1 MAGHTFRAVSAEN
14 RETRDH
20 MVARLDIAH
29 RLADFLDDSRRLV
42 AEHRRRRM
50 GVVAVDEMK
59 VAVAYAARDRPQQ
72 HLAILRLVDI
82 DIFDSERL
90 LWPMKHGGFHRDS
103 PYFTS
108 FPRRMDARAGAPSSR
123 RPSQIRRRPMCSTP
137 TRTSLWLIHHDPRR
151 DVKQGA
157 AQARS
162 PALAAGGVINARLF
176 LTLSSPEIT

>member
-1 MAGHTFRAVSAEN
+1 MAGHTFRAVSGEN
-14 RETRDH
+14 RETRDN

-90 LWPMKHGGFHRDS
+90 LWPMKHGGFHRGS
-103 PYFTS
+103 PCFKS
-108 FPRRMDARAGAPSSR
+108 FPDARAHERARRHRKGPPKSR
-123 RPSQIRRRPMCSTP
+123 IPLRTGCLTARRTHP
-137 TRTSLWLIHHDPRR
+137 W
-151 DVKQGA
+151 G
-157 AQARS
+157 
-162 PALAAGGVINARLF
+162 
-176 LTLSSPEIT
+176 